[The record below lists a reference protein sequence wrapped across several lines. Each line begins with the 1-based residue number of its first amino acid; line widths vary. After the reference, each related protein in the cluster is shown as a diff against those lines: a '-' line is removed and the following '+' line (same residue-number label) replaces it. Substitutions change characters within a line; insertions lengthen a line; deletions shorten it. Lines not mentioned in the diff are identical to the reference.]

1 MNGVQRPAR
10 GPRQMARRL
19 VQSVRELNYWQRRKT
34 VLSLAPDRYLMNPDK
49 APDTYGEFLA
59 RTYAPLIREPSFKAR
74 LAGRRVG

>member
-1 MNGVQRPAR
+1 MT
-10 GPRQMARRL
+10 RRL
-19 VQSVRELNYWQRRKT
+19 VHCLRELNYWQRRKA

-59 RTYAPLIREPSFKAR
+59 RTYGPLIREPSFKAR

>member
-1 MNGVQRPAR
+1 MNGVRRPAR
-10 GPRQMARRL
+10 ALRQMARK
-19 VQSVRELNYWQRRKT
+19 VAQSLRELNYWQRRKA

-49 APDTYGEFLA
+49 APDTYREFLA

>member
-1 MNGVQRPAR
+1 MNGVRRPAR
-10 GPRQMARRL
+10 ALRQMVRRIAEFL
-19 VQSVRELNYWQRRKT
+19 RELNYWQRRKA

-49 APDTYGEFLA
+49 APDTYREFLA